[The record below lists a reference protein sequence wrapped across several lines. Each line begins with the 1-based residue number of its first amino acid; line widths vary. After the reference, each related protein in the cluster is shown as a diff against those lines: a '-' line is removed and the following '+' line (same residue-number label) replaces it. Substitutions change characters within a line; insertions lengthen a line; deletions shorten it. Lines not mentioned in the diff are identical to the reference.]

1 MKKYV
6 CSTPEFL
13 KNQNI
18 FLLNSHADDNKPYR
32 IFLRLSCFKN
42 ICFILKSVNGRTASC
57 GFLRD
62 NSSFDAC
69 LAKDETRNVLNFETY
84 H

>member
-6 CSTPEFL
+6 CSTPEVL
-13 KNQNI
+13 KKQNI
-18 FLLNSHADDNKPYR
+18 FLLTSHADDNSPYR
-32 IFLRLSCFKN
+32 IFLRLICFKN
-42 ICFILKSVNGRTASC
+42 ICFILKSVNGRAASC
-57 GFLRD
+57 RFLGD